1 MQSSKEQQER
11 AIYVF
16 TIVTIIFLPIST
28 VSSIFGMNVK
38 DVRDMNNGQ
47 WVFWAVA
54 IPVTAIVIVGSLFG
68 AGVLPFRG
76 QQSIALRG
84 IPVRTPAYSPPSK
97 PTYPIRIPPK
107 PTGARG
113 RFRRRAYSSDDDD
126 GDDVIVRERFR
137 RRADSSDDVVIVEE
151 R

>member
-28 VSSIFGMNVK
+28 VSSVFGMNVK

-54 IPVTAIVIVGSLFG
+54 IPVTAIVIIGSLFG
-68 AGVLPFRG
+68 AGVIPFRG
-76 QQSIALRG
+76 QQSIALH
-84 IPVRTPAYSPPSK
+84 RTPVTMPAYIPLPPPPPPS
-97 PTYPIRIPPK
+97 PQPI
-107 PTGARG
+107 GARE
-113 RFRRRAYSSDDDD
+113 RLRRMNYSSDN
-126 GDDVIVRERFR
+126 EL
-137 RRADSSDDVVIVEE
+137 
-151 R
+151 

>member
-28 VSSIFGMNVK
+28 VSGIFGMNVK
-38 DVRDMNNGQ
+38 DVRDMDNGQ

-68 AGVLPFRG
+68 AGVLPFRR
-76 QQSIALRG
+76 QQSIALPG
-84 IPVRTPAYSPPSK
+84 IVVAEPGHPGGHGYLPPLPPPPPPPPPPPRMSQGVRW
-97 PTYPIRIPPK
+97 RND
-107 PTGARG
+107 
-113 RFRRRAYSSDDDD
+113 SD
-126 GDDVIVRERFR
+126 EY
-137 RRADSSDDVVIVEE
+137 DSL
-151 R
+151 